1 MIRRKILIG
10 AGLLGLAGAG
20 SYSEMRRM
28 GSMEEFTVSV
38 AATRAALATRPE
50 MRDLIRYA
58 TLAPSGHNTQ
68 PWRFQVGES
77 QINILPDFARRT
89 PIVDPDD
96 HHIFVSL
103 GAATENL
110 VLACAAHGRSGE
122 YKEFLAMKQAE
133 TPVKTYRM
141 DAPRGL
147 RVVRL
152 NRLNSVRTLIR
163 NYALEQEFM
172 KHRIRRIVGN

>member
-1 MIRRKILIG
+1 MTIRGELHTIAEAVNRH
-10 AGLLGLAGAG
+10 
-20 SYSEMRRM
+20 
-28 GSMEEFTVSV
+28 FTH
-38 AATRAALATRPE
+38 
-50 MRDLIRYA
+50 YA
-58 TLAPSGHNTQ
+58 YH
-68 PWRFQVGES
+68 VG
-77 QINILPDFARRT
+77 QITFIAKHF
-89 PIVDPDD
+89 
-96 HHIFVSL
+96 
-103 GAATENL
+103 GAAKWKTLN
-110 VLACAAHGRSGE
+110 VAHGRSGE